1 MKTNKVLQFPHIPER
16 LEMSENVKNMVFWDF
31 PKDID
36 IDKELEKW
44 HINDE
49 FDDEVEMEEEYPVG
63 FGASLAEVRQTVLEA
78 KEHEDDPY
86 YWITW
91 KEIDE
96 EFRNRYPEWK

>member
-1 MKTNKVLQFPHIPER
+1 
-16 LEMSENVKNMVFWDF
+16 MSENVKNMVFWDF

-78 KEHEDDPY
+78 KEHEDDPD

-91 KEIDE
+91 EEIDE